1 MGLLHGGWLVARALK
16 KEGVIEA
23 ILPVHGVPRKTPF
36 SSFSRIARCACA
48 KTS

>member
-23 ILPVHGVPRKTPF
+23 ALPVHRASRKTPF
-36 SSFSRIARCACA
+36 SSFSRIARRACA
-48 KTS
+48 TAS